1 MENEKSEV
9 NIVQEVSG
17 QENVTP
23 VEKKKHKG
31 LKIALIVIAAVLVL
45 AGAVFAYIY
54 STKKEY
60 VQNKWAMMTKD
71 DTEYFR
77 WVMDKNIAKIEE
89 DFAKRQE
96 EAKSQAVNGTGN
108 VESEAGEWDAEGS
121 LSVSLNQELGSM
133 FFGKTFAGILDAGV
147 KYDISKDRNKN
158 LGVNLIPFY
167 KNVDLLEATAVI
179 NADEKRLFAAVP
191 SYRPEAIE
199 LSAIFEDSLD
209 KVNAAKE
216 KLQQD
221 VDFDHL
227 KSKLESL
234 KDSFNG
240 ERLDWTIHVVYD
252 RCGEAT
258 LEKEKD
264 IAINGLEM
272 KEANVLNVRLQKQEC
287 IEIVT
292 MYLDSIEQ
300 DLKNITPDIDAIL
313 KSLKEAKNLPD
324 AKEKDSDGK
333 DVGSLGGDLLKSLLG
348 RIDLGSGLKGLTSTV
363 SGLGSIFGDM
373 AGTVEIFSDK
383 LTADG
388 FESAWAAARADILKK
403 LEDASVSADLSFYV
417 DDKGY
422 IKGRSFKLNY
432 NETKIKLDELK
443 LKADEIDN
451 ETYIN
456 KNASV
461 NGETVCAMEIS
472 LNGLKLASVLSEKEN
487 KDGKNLF
494 NIEIKPGGMIEAL
507 VKGASN
513 WVLTINGNIS
523 DKASGKHDID
533 LKVNLNGTNGE
544 LAHIYLVNSLK
555 TGESHQLLN
564 LSDENIID
572 IMDLADTD
580 YIDLTEI
587 LKPILGKLD
596 EINDEG
602 LNNFLS
608 SFMQSE
614 LGLTDM
620 DVPGLKMMVDSG
632 LTSAGNAIVKERLK
646 KALGI
651 EPPYDY
657 SSIAEKPKMSK
668 EAEGVYL
675 YSWDVFKGASADHVY
690 AGLNFKVYDYFDKPE
705 AYKADLEAEK
715 IKFLEPYMGQTFER
729 EGTADDYVEM
739 GDKVVFDVIPLL
751 GGVAI
756 ESYAYLGEK
765 TTVGN
770 YDYGPGIDDKLV
782 GVKKGETREVELTLG
797 DGFGTFSGYTGMFR
811 VTIQD
816 ITKVVEAGW
825 TEKFIV
831 GQLGYESVEAL
842 EKELLESAQQ
852 ELDEIKPTDEQIRD
866 AFFNSLIEGIDTDA
880 TGAEITE
887 TLKTEKLAEAEN
899 KRGRKKTV
907 AEEEYSADTYFN
919 ACRSYVNALNR
930 VSSSEL
936 TELYQKMGYTMEGVM
951 KLMGADESIVDYN
964 LKRKIMTA
972 AVAYSRK
979 VTVTQE
985 EYDIYMNALASL
997 YGYSDGNTFFEAVGK
1012 KFGQRFFVDAIIEAK
1027 VMDYLYSVSHVDL
1040 S

>member
-1 MENEKSEV
+1 MENNNE
-9 NIVQEVSG
+9 NINQETVSPT
-17 QENVTP
+17 ENK
-23 VEKKKHKG
+23 EKKKKNKG
-31 LKIALIVIAAVLVL
+31 LKIALIVIAAILVL

-89 DFAKRQE
+89 DFAKCQE

-300 DLKNITPDIDAIL
+300 DLKNITPDIDAI
-313 KSLKEAKNLPD
+313 
-324 AKEKDSDGK
+324 
-333 DVGSLGGDLLKSLLG
+333 
-348 RIDLGSGLKGLTSTV
+348 TSTV

-383 LTADG
+383 LTSDG

-422 IKGRSFKLNY
+422 IKGGSFKLNY

-668 EAEGVYL
+668 DAEGVYL

-899 KRGRKKTV
+899 KKGRKKTV

-936 TELYQKMGYTMEGVM
+936 TELYQKMGYTMESVM

>member
-9 NIVQEVSG
+9 NIEQEVSG

-31 LKIALIVIAAVLVL
+31 LKIALIVIAAILVL

-108 VESEAGEWDAEGS
+108 VESEVGEWDAEGS

-147 KYDISKDRNKN
+147 KYDISKDKNEN

-167 KNVDLLEATAVI
+167 KNVDLLEAAAVI
-179 NADEKRLFAAVP
+179 NTDEKRLFAAIP

-240 ERLDWTIHVVYD
+240 ERLDWVIHVVYD

-333 DVGSLGGDLLKSLLG
+333 DVGSLGGDLLKSLFG

-373 AGTVEIFSDK
+373 AGTVEIFSDR

-388 FESAWAAARADILKK
+388 FESAWAAAREDILKK

-422 IKGRSFKLNY
+422 IKGGSFKLNY

-487 KDGKNLF
+487 KDGKNFF

-544 LAHIYLVNSLK
+544 LAHIYLENSLK

-668 EAEGVYL
+668 DAEGVYL

-899 KRGRKKTV
+899 KKGRKKTV

-919 ACRSYVNALNR
+919 ACRAYVNALNR
-930 VSSSEL
+930 ASSSEL
-936 TELYQKMGYTMEGVM
+936 TELYQNMGFTMETVM
-951 KLMGADESIVDYN
+951 KLMGTDESIPDYN
-964 LKRKIMTA
+964 LKRKIMIA
-972 AVAYSRK
+972 AVAYGRN
-979 VTVTQE
+979 VTVTQQ
-985 EYDIYMNALASL
+985 EYDIYMDTLASM
-997 YGYSDGNTFFEAVGK
+997 YGYPDGNSFFEAKAKV
-1012 KFGQRFFVDAIIEAK
+1012 FGQRFFVDAMIEAK
-1027 VMDYLYSVSHVDL
+1027 VMDYLYSVSHMDL
-1040 S
+1040 G

>member
-1 MENEKSEV
+1 MDNNNENI
-9 NIVQEVSG
+9 NQETVSPT
-17 QENVTP
+17 ENK
-23 VEKKKHKG
+23 EKKKKNKG
-31 LKIALIVIAAVLVL
+31 LKIALIVIAAILVL

-96 EAKSQAVNGTGN
+96 EAKSQAVNGTSN

-179 NADEKRLFAAVP
+179 NTDEKRLFAAIP

-258 LEKEKD
+258 LEKKKD

-388 FESAWAAARADILKK
+388 FESAWAAAREDILKK

-422 IKGRSFKLNY
+422 IKGGSFKLNY

-443 LKADEIDN
+443 LKADVIDN

-668 EAEGVYL
+668 DAEGVYL

-729 EGTADDYVEM
+729 EGNADDYVEM

-899 KRGRKKTV
+899 KKGRKKTV

-919 ACRSYVNALNR
+919 ACRAYVNALNR
-930 VSSSEL
+930 ASSSEL
-936 TELYQKMGYTMEGVM
+936 TELYQNMGFTMETVM
-951 KLMGADESIVDYN
+951 KLMGTDESIPDYN
-964 LKRKIMTA
+964 LKRKIMIA
-972 AVAYSRK
+972 AVAYGRN
-979 VTVTQE
+979 VTVTQQ
-985 EYDIYMNALASL
+985 EYDIYMDTLASM
-997 YGYSDGNTFFEAVGK
+997 YGYPDGNSFFEAKAKV
-1012 KFGQRFFVDAIIEAK
+1012 FGQRFFVDAMIEAK
-1027 VMDYLYSVSHVDL
+1027 VMDYLYSVSHMDL
-1040 S
+1040 G

>member
-1 MENEKSEV
+1 
-9 NIVQEVSG
+9 
-17 QENVTP
+17 
-23 VEKKKHKG
+23 
-31 LKIALIVIAAVLVL
+31 
-45 AGAVFAYIY
+45 
-54 STKKEY
+54 
-60 VQNKWAMMTKD
+60 MTKD

-96 EAKSQAVNGTGN
+96 EAKSQAVNGTSN

-147 KYDISKDRNKN
+147 KYDISKDKNEN

-167 KNVDLLEATAVI
+167 KNVDLLEAAAVI
-179 NADEKRLFAAVP
+179 NTDEKRLFAAIP

-258 LEKEKD
+258 LEKKKD

-333 DVGSLGGDLLKSLLG
+333 DVGSLGGDLLEGLLDS
-348 RIDLGSGLKGLTSTV
+348 IDLGSGLKGLTSTV

-388 FESAWAAARADILKK
+388 FESAWAAAREDILKK

-422 IKGRSFKLNY
+422 IKGGSFKLNY

-487 KDGKNLF
+487 KDGKNFF

-899 KRGRKKTV
+899 KKGRKKTV

>member
-9 NIVQEVSG
+9 NIGQEVSG

-96 EAKSQAVNGTGN
+96 EAKSQAVNGTSN

-133 FFGKTFAGILDAGV
+133 FFGKTFAGILNAGV

-179 NADEKRLFAAVP
+179 NADEKRLFAAIP

-240 ERLDWTIHVVYD
+240 ERLDWVIHVVYD

-258 LEKEKD
+258 LEKKKD

-388 FESAWAAARADILKK
+388 FESAWAAAREDILKK

-422 IKGRSFKLNY
+422 IKGGSFKLNY

-899 KRGRKKTV
+899 KKGRKKTV

-997 YGYSDGNTFFEAVGK
+997 YGYSDGNTFFETVGK